1 MERKVWVYRLNQEAE
16 ILEEALTVTVGSLM
30 PGFVL
35 DLNPIWNP
43 QI

>member
-1 MERKVWVYRLNQEAE
+1 LNRQVWIYRPGMEVEQLDEP
-16 ILEEALTVTVGSLM
+16 LTLTAAPLM

-43 QI
+43 QV